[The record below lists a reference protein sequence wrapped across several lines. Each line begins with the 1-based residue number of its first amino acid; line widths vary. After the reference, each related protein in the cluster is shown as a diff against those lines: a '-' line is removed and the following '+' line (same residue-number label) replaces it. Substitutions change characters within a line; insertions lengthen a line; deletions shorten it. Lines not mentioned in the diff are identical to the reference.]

1 MDDTVVRLLEENDW
15 IEQELF
21 RPGTVENSIWCSN
34 SPKRDLIT
42 KWAENLEKLHD
53 AGIYT
58 DEVSSISS
66 YISNKL
72 RMSGMES
79 AVHWVRHAL
88 DFKYKRAYSSMEGD
102 STGETQNGREDR
114 LDSSILL
121 QDEAV
126 LSNKL
131 LISFYKRTVIEL
143 GKAMAR
149 LSKDIILEPKI
160 PANELE
166 QMMLIWDNMLQK
178 HREAWD
184 GREKVLSTQQYI
196 MGYCLANYSLNH
208 SYSKY
213 LLYQEKKL
221 TLTPKQ
227 AGKLEK
233 LQVKKVQ
240 EIFDPKSFEEAM
252 DLGFYGQQCEKC
264 GSWRTERR
272 YNNDKGEQKDQLY
285 CFAEHAK
292 DITPWGILRTMR
304 LNEVT
309 LN

>member
-1 MDDTVVRLLEENDW
+1 MDDIVVSLLEENEW
-15 IEQELF
+15 IERELF
-21 RPGTVENSIWCSN
+21 TPGTVENSIWCSN
-34 SPKRDLIT
+34 APKRDLIT
-42 KWAENLEKLHD
+42 RWAGNLEKLHE

-66 YISNKL
+66 YISDKL
-72 RMSGMES
+72 RKNNMYSS
-79 AVHWVRHAL
+79 VHWVRHSL
-88 DFKYKRAYSSMEGD
+88 DFKYKRDYSIDDALTVE
-102 STGETQNGREDR
+102 NGRQDR
-114 LDSSILL
+114 LDSSILI
-121 QDEAV
+121 QDEAI

-131 LISFYKRTVIEL
+131 LISFYKRTIVEL
-143 GKAMAR
+143 GKAMCR
-149 LSKDIILEPKI
+149 LTKDVILEPKI

-227 AGKLEK
+227 AGKLKK

-240 EIFDPKSFEEAM
+240 DIFDPKNFEEAM

-272 YNNDKGEQKDQLY
+272 YNNDQGTQKDQLY
-285 CFAEHAK
+285 CFAEHPK
-292 DITPWGILRTMR
+292 DITPWGTLKTMR

>member
-1 MDDTVVRLLEENDW
+1 MDDIVVSLLEENEW
-15 IEQELF
+15 IERELF
-21 RPGTVENSIWCSN
+21 SPGTVENSIWCSN
-34 SPKRDLIT
+34 APKRDLIT
-42 KWAENLEKLHD
+42 RWAENLEKLHD

-66 YISNKL
+66 YISKKL
-72 RMSGMES
+72 MSVNMHS
-79 AVHWVRHAL
+79 SVHWVRHSL
-88 DFKYKRAYSSMEGD
+88 DFKYKRGYDIVDLDTSE
-102 STGETQNGREDR
+102 QNGSDDR

-121 QDEAV
+121 ENEATA
-126 LSNKL
+126 SNRL
-131 LISFYKRTVIEL
+131 LISFYKHTIIEL

-149 LSKDIILEPKI
+149 LTKDIILEPKI
-160 PANELE
+160 PQNELE
-166 QMMLIWDNMLQK
+166 QMYLIWDNMIQK

-240 EIFDPKSFEEAM
+240 DIFDPKSFEEAM

-264 GSWRTERR
+264 GSWRTEKR
-272 YNNDKGEQKDQLY
+272 YNNDEGTHKDQLY
-285 CFAEHAK
+285 CFNQHQK
-292 DITPWGILRTMR
+292 DQSQWSRLRTMK
-304 LNEVT
+304 LNEVV

>member
-1 MDDTVVRLLEENDW
+1 MDDGIVSLLEENEW
-15 IEQELF
+15 IEHELF
-21 RPGTVENSIWCSN
+21 KPGTVENSIWRSYA
-34 SPKRDLIT
+34 PKRDLIT
-42 KWAENLEKLHD
+42 RWAENLEKLHN

-72 RMSGMES
+72 RKADMAS
-79 AVHWVRHAL
+79 AVHWVNHSL
-88 DFKYKRAYSSMEGD
+88 DFKYKRAYSRD
-102 STGETQNGREDR
+102 EDHYIEKR
-114 LDSSILL
+114 SEDALDSSILL
-121 QDEAV
+121 QDEATV
-126 LSNKL
+126 SNKL
-131 LISFYKRTVIEL
+131 LISFYKRTIIEL

-240 EIFDPKSFEEAM
+240 DIFDPKSFEEAM

>member
-1 MDDTVVRLLEENDW
+1 MDDTVVNLLEQNEW
-15 IEQELF
+15 IEKELF
-21 RPGTVENSIWCSN
+21 YPGTVENSIWSSN
-34 SPKRDLIT
+34 APKRDLIT
-42 KWAENLEKLHD
+42 RWAQNLEKLHN

-58 DEVSSISS
+58 DEVSSIST
-66 YISNKL
+66 YISKKL
-72 RMSGMES
+72 MAADMHSS
-79 AVHWVRHAL
+79 VYWVRESL
-88 DFKYKRAYSSMEGD
+88 DYKYKNVAMMRGD
-102 STGETQNGREDR
+102 NFEDISEVDPR
-114 LDSSILL
+114 KDSSILL
-121 QDEAV
+121 ENEAII
-126 LSNKL
+126 SNKL
-131 LISFYKRTVIEL
+131 LISFYKRTIIEL

-166 QMMLIWDNMLQK
+166 QMMLIWDNMIQK

-240 EIFDPKSFEEAM
+240 DIFDPKSFEEAM

-272 YNNDKGEQKDQLY
+272 YNNDEGTHKDQLY
-285 CFAEHAK
+285 CFNQHQK
-292 DITPWGILRTMR
+292 DISPWSILRTMR
-304 LNEVT
+304 LNEVR